1 MLTTENL
8 KTLKY
13 HIFSKKTLAIS
24 IMMKYNNEDKKL
36 FKQKESIEILLKIL
50 DLIIYIEE
58 YQNKYD

>member
-1 MLTTENL
+1 
-8 KTLKY
+8 
-13 HIFSKKTLAIS
+13 
-24 IMMKYNNEDKKL
+24 MKYNNEDKKL